1 MSEEPE
7 LMSEEPETP
16 DQAAEDQDTGQQEEP
31 LMTDA
36 EQVPEPEAPSQERSQ
51 PGTENLDV
59 VLDLELTAA
68 ALLGGVEMPIGQILS
83 LTPGSIIEMDRP
95 VDEPIDL
102 LVNDKLVARGEV
114 VVVDEKFGVR
124 ITEVVST
131 RERIEVLK

>member
-1 MSEEPE
+1 MSEEPD
-7 LMSEEPETP
+7 LMSETP
-16 DQAAEDQDTGQQEEP
+16 DQAAEDHDTGQQEEP

-36 EQVPEPEAPSQERSQ
+36 EQVPEPEAAPSPERSQ

-83 LTPGSIIEMDRP
+83 LAPGSIIEMDRL

-131 RERIEVLK
+131 RERIEVLQ

>member
-1 MSEEPE
+1 
-7 LMSEEPETP
+7 MSEEPETP
-16 DQAAEDQDTGQQEEP
+16 DPAAEDHDTGQQEEP

-36 EQVPEPEAPSQERSQ
+36 EQVPEPEAPSPERPQ

-83 LTPGSIIEMDRP
+83 LAPGSIIEMDRL

-131 RERIEVLK
+131 RERIEVLQ

>member
-1 MSEEPE
+1 
-7 LMSEEPETP
+7 MSEEPETP
-16 DQAAEDQDTGQQEEP
+16 DQAAEEHDTGQQEEP
-31 LMTDA
+31 LMTEA
-36 EQVPEPEAPSQERSQ
+36 EQVPEPEAPSPERSQ

-68 ALLGGVEMPIGQILS
+68 ALLGGVEMQLGQILA
-83 LTPGSIIEMDRP
+83 LAPGSIIEMDRP

-124 ITEVVST
+124 ITEVVSA
-131 RERIEVLK
+131 RERIEVLQ

>member
-16 DQAAEDQDTGQQEEP
+16 VQAAEDQETGQQEEP

-36 EQVPEPEAPSQERSQ
+36 EQVPETETPSPDRSQ
-51 PGTENLDV
+51 RGTENLDV

-68 ALLGGVEMPIGQILS
+68 ALLGGVEMQLGQILS

-131 RERIEVLK
+131 QERIELLK